1 MKKINTHIIFISVI
15 FVLSLFFLKSVLHRG
30 VILNNIHY
38 INDLTFTSYNI
49 KEAIKNNELP
59 LWTPYF
65 YAGHPLLAIPENYL
79 FDLNFLFIYI
89 FRDIYIAMNLSLI
102 FYFFI
107 AGFGMYLLVYNLI
120 DSKKSA
126 FISAVIYMF
135 NGFMHSFVISGHLVI
150 LQGYALV
157 PLVFLFVHKALKGKE
172 WVLYSIVA
180 GILFALQILS
190 GSMIFFFYT
199 ALIVFFYIA
208 FNLLS
213 KDFTTVLIKSM
224 FIGAI
229 ISITALSLASIK
241 LLPVL
246 EFTKISSRAVNVSF
260 SEFLGHPINLKDIA
274 RILITDIGYGDMS
287 AAVGIT
293 GIIFAAYSLSNYKK
307 RIVSFSF
314 ILIIFSLLFASGTF
328 LADVMYK
335 IPGFD
340 KQRHVERSLIL
351 FVFAAS
357 ILGGYGFSLLSERL
371 KKHQLYAKNS
381 GVFFAVI
388 VFLLLLE
395 LLFLKSFPASA
406 KVVEPESI
414 ELLDYISK
422 DSSHFRAVNLA
433 QKDIIG
439 AAGYNYYAQKGISEV
454 KGGGGIWVN
463 DYVAFVGVAQQS
475 LSSRIFG
482 VLNAKYIVSDTKL
495 EASNMTLVK
504 KFSECKECAVGNAFG
519 PYLYKNDLFL
529 PRYYMVQKG
538 ILVVGD
544 ASLVK
549 EVVYSI
555 MLQDW
560 DPKSAVLIEGTKIN
574 DYDLDFLKEFSVILL
589 VKDSVDQNS
598 IEKLRGFSSQ
608 GGVIVPDILNGQN
621 SVSNEDIS
629 LILKKTT
636 TGYKEINID
645 EYSNNK
651 VVLDLNEERGW
662 LVASERFAHFPGWA
676 ASING
681 KDIKMLKADNAISAL
696 HLNGEK
702 GKLVFDYKPN
712 SYRKGRLISL
722 LAFTIII
729 IYFSYFVYK
738 KMHKSGDKNKN

>member
-1 MKKINTHIIFISVI
+1 
-15 FVLSLFFLKSVLHRG
+15 
-30 VILNNIHY
+30 
-38 INDLTFTSYNI
+38 
-49 KEAIKNNELP
+49 
-59 LWTPYF
+59 
-65 YAGHPLLAIPENYL
+65 
-79 FDLNFLFIYI
+79 
-89 FRDIYIAMNLSLI
+89 
-102 FYFFI
+102 
-107 AGFGMYLLVYNLI
+107 
-120 DSKKSA
+120 
-126 FISAVIYMF
+126 
-135 NGFMHSFVISGHLVI
+135 
-150 LQGYALV
+150 
-157 PLVFLFVHKALKGKE
+157 
-172 WVLYSIVA
+172 
-180 GILFALQILS
+180 
-190 GSMIFFFYT
+190 
-199 ALIVFFYIA
+199 
-208 FNLLS
+208 
-213 KDFTTVLIKSM
+213 
-224 FIGAI
+224 
-229 ISITALSLASIK
+229 
-241 LLPVL
+241 
-246 EFTKISSRAVNVSF
+246 
-260 SEFLGHPINLKDIA
+260 
-274 RILITDIGYGDMS
+274 
-287 AAVGIT
+287 
-293 GIIFAAYSLSNYKK
+293 
-307 RIVSFSF
+307 
-314 ILIIFSLLFASGTF
+314 
-328 LADVMYK
+328 
-335 IPGFD
+335 
-340 KQRHVERSLIL
+340 
-351 FVFAAS
+351 
-357 ILGGYGFSLLSERL
+357 
-371 KKHQLYAKNS
+371 
-381 GVFFAVI
+381 
-388 VFLLLLE
+388 
-395 LLFLKSFPASA
+395 
-406 KVVEPESI
+406 
-414 ELLDYISK
+414 
-422 DSSHFRAVNLA
+422 
-433 QKDIIG
+433 
-439 AAGYNYYAQKGISEV
+439 
-454 KGGGGIWVN
+454 
-463 DYVAFVGVAQQS
+463 
-475 LSSRIFG
+475 
-482 VLNAKYIVSDTKL
+482 LNAKYIVSDTKL